1 MNIVL
6 AIFRAAT
13 DGEPSAQTPYFCE
26 LSINYNDAVIVT
38 NGLIY
43 RKNGKWDLK
52 SFDIDSIA
60 NSDSYDLC
68 KTQGNKQGFEFSS
81 DKDKMDDAREQ
92 DLADALE
99 LVANNLWLYTVTIE
113 YPNKTKGCKL

>member
-26 LSINYNDAVIVT
+26 LSINYYDAVIVT

-43 RKNGKWDLK
+43 RKNDKWDLK
-52 SFDIDSIA
+52 SFDIDSNA
-60 NSDSYDLC
+60 NSYDLC

-81 DKDKMDDAREQ
+81 AQADDAREQ

-99 LVANNLWLYTVTIE
+99 LVANNLWLYTVSLE
-113 YPNKTKGCKL
+113 YPDD